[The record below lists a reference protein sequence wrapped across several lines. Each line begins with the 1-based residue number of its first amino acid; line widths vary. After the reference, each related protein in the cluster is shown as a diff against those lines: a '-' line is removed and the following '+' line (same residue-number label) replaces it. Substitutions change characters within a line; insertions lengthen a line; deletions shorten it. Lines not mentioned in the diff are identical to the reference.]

1 MGKKNAESMLFWT
14 VEEFRKFL
22 PFVSDKPVSKLAFE
36 ILFWTGIRSGEL
48 LALTLN
54 DFDFDAKTLSITK
67 NYARHEGEDLIM
79 EPKTPKSRRL
89 IAVPTF
95 LCAPAP

>member
-54 DFDFDAKTLSITK
+54 DFDEV
-67 NYARHEGEDLIM
+67 YE
-79 EPKTPKSRRL
+79 
-89 IAVPTF
+89 
-95 LCAPAP
+95 